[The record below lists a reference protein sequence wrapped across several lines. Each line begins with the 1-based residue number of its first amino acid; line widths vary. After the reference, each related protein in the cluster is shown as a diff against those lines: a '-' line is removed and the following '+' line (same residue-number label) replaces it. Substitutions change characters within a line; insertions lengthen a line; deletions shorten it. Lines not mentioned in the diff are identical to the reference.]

1 MHSSLLDYFIL
12 QVLCLSSIRLCCLEE
27 KNISNVCLI
36 IFHLFSKKIS
46 FCYDIF
52 EKSHQQKRKN
62 AQLSS

>member
-1 MHSSLLDYFIL
+1 LFDYF
-12 QVLCLSSIRLCCLEE
+12 SF
-27 KNISNVCLI
+27 
-36 IFHLFSKKIS
+36 IFLKKIS